1 MTTFDPN
8 TDYTTAS
15 DKKCND
21 TDSIYETIMDVQNTL
36 EEINQLLLATES
48 MAVDTDGHVK
58 DSSEIHLTTSLYDGI
73 F

>member
-8 TDYTTAS
+8 TDYTMAS
-15 DKKCND
+15 DKKCNK

-48 MAVDTDGHVK
+48 MDIETDGDEQ
-58 DSSEIHLTTSLYDGI
+58 DSSELQLTTSLYDGI

>member
-8 TDYTTAS
+8 TDYTMAS
-15 DKKCND
+15 DKTCND

-48 MAVDTDGHVK
+48 LDIETDGQETPKVIQQTG
-58 DSSEIHLTTSLYDGI
+58 SVYDTI

>member
-8 TDYTTAS
+8 TDYTMPSNKT
-15 DKKCND
+15 CNG

-36 EEINQLLLATES
+36 EEINQLLLAAES
-48 MAVDTDGHVK
+48 LEIETDDQETPNATQQTGSVYDT
-58 DSSEIHLTTSLYDGI
+58 I

>member
-8 TDYTTAS
+8 TDYTMPS
-15 DKKCND
+15 DKTCND

-48 MAVDTDGHVK
+48 MAIDTDGQVK
-58 DSSEIHLTTSLYDGI
+58 DSSEIQLTTSLYDGI